1 MNIIKPLSPVPYKIT
16 GNRVII
22 SQEIFTQ
29 LVEYMNTQTSTI
41 NTLIE
46 YLQNLT
52 NTVKQ
57 VSQTENDHYT
67 GTVKN
72 IEVLQNDT
80 NASLDKLQNQVS
92 TLAKS
97 ISIFLGGE

>member
-1 MNIIKPLSPVPYKIT
+1 MNRIKPLSPVPYKIT

-29 LVEYMNTQTSTI
+29 LVRYMNTQTSTI

-46 YLQNLT
+46 YLQDLT

-57 VSQTENDHYT
+57 VSQTENDHHT
-67 GTVKN
+67 DTTKN